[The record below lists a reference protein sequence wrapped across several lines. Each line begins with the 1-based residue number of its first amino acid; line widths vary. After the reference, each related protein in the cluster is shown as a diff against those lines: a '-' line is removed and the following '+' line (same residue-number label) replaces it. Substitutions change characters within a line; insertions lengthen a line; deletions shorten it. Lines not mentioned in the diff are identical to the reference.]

1 MVSRNHDRTKL
12 TGETLWAGARE
23 IKGTTYLIGA
33 VGIFEQS
40 RDQLREIETGNIGGF
55 SLTVSKCVNIEDANW
70 DTDRADVQIRYKA
83 EEFEAVHKI
92 AESLDIPIRIRT
104 QKSTEGRLITDA
116 IVQNSV
122 AIFQLIIS
130 FWQLHEDMKDDELS
144 EDHESEQSN
153 LTITVSGNV
162 VINSK

>member
-1 MVSRNHDRTKL
+1 
-12 TGETLWAGARE
+12 
-23 IKGTTYLIGA
+23 
-33 VGIFEQS
+33 
-40 RDQLREIETGNIGGF
+40 
-55 SLTVSKCVNIEDANW
+55 VNIEDANW

-92 AESLDIPIRIRT
+92 VESLDIPIRIRV
-104 QKSTEGRLITDA
+104 QKSTEGQLITDA

-122 AIFQLIIS
+122 AILQLIIA
-130 FWQLHEDMKDDELS
+130 FWQLHGAMKDDELS

-162 VINSK
+162 VINSQEMPDSASKAERTTGKEMPDRKDSQRVATDSE